1 MAFIEINFM
10 SEALM
15 RTVTVNVI
23 LPADKLMPPG
33 VSKPKLKPFK
43 TLYLLNGIMGN
54 HTDWMN
60 ATNIQAIL
68 SAGFLWAVTA
78 HFETALNIVIHLEG

>member
-23 LPADKLMPPG
+23 LPADKLMPPE
-33 VSKPKLKPFK
+33 KYFHCPIKRKIH
-43 TLYLLNGIMGN
+43 LLA
-54 HTDWMN
+54 D
-60 ATNIQAIL
+60 
-68 SAGFLWAVTA
+68 FLWGAT
-78 HFETALNIVIHLEG
+78 EL